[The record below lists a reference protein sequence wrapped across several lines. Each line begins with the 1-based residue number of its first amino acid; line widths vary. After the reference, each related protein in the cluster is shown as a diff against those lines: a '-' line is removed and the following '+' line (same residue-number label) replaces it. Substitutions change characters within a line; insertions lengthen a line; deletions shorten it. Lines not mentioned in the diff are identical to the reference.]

1 MKVFLLFPDRDFDP
15 AQKLPPHTDELVQD
29 LELETLCDAMAAG
42 DQFLFDIAKQVLLSP
57 LTDPDVIRYRQEI
70 LRDCLSHPEV
80 VRAIYQIPIRA
91 REMRHRQWLGIFGT
105 SPSSVLIGARNMLKT
120 QVGLLKELR
129 QIADQYAPAF
139 TSRGFQRFFR
149 MIQEELDDAYFTVV
163 EEHLKALEFRD
174 GVLLRAE
181 LGKGNEG
188 TNYIL
193 CKPHANGPNWLQ
205 RVLGKGSPAYSFTL
219 HPRDEHGARALGEL
233 RNRGL
238 RGVAGTLAQSADH
251 IESFLQVLRQ
261 ELGFYIAGLNL
272 YERLTALGEPIA
284 FPEPAEPNERRLS
297 FAGLYDVCLAL
308 TMGQPVI
315 GNTVH
320 ADDKDLVF
328 ITGANKG
335 GKSTFLRSIGQ
346 AQLMMQCGMFVPAE
360 SFTANVC
367 SGIFTHFKRE
377 EDATMQSGKFDEEL
391 RRMSAI
397 IGVIRPNALLLCNE
411 SFASTNERE
420 GSEIARQIISALL
433 EHRVKIFYVTHMY
446 ELARGFFEAGM
457 PNTLFLRA
465 DRRPD
470 GSRTFQL
477 YEGEPLPTS
486 FGVDI
491 YRQVFQAVPLTR
503 LPAEPV
509 EMLSVTK
516 ARPAA

>member
-15 AQKLPPHTDELVQD
+15 EQKLPYHPDELVQD
-29 LELETLCDAMAAG
+29 LGLEALFEAMAAG
-42 DQFLFDIAKQVLLSP
+42 DKFLYDIARQVVLSP
-57 LTDPDVIRYRQEI
+57 LTDLDVIRYRQEI
-70 LRDCLSHPEV
+70 LQDCLNHPDV

-91 REMRHRQWLGIFGT
+91 REMRQRQWLGIFGT
-105 SPSSVLIGARNMLKT
+105 SPSSVLVGARNMLKMH
-120 QVGLLKELR
+120 VGLLKELK

-149 MIQEELDDAYFTVV
+149 MIQEELDDAYFAVV

-181 LGKGNEG
+181 LGRGNEG

-193 CKPHANGPNWLQ
+193 CKPHSNGPNWLQ
-205 RVLGKGSPAYSFTL
+205 RVLGKGSPVYSFTI
-219 HPRDEHGARALGEL
+219 HPRDDHGARALGEI
-233 RNRGL
+233 RNKGIK
-238 RGVAGTLAQSADH
+238 GVAGALAQSADH

-272 YERLTALGEPIA
+272 YERLTALGEPAA
-284 FPEPAEPNERRLS
+284 FPEPAPPEERRLS

-308 TMGQPVI
+308 TMGQQVV
-315 GNTVH
+315 GNTVN
-320 ADDKDLVF
+320 ADGKDLVF

-335 GKSTFLRSIGQ
+335 GKSTFLRSLGQ

-360 SFTANVC
+360 SFAANIC
-367 SGIFTHFKRE
+367 AGIFTHFKRE

-397 IGVIRPNALLLCNE
+397 VSAIRPNALLLCNE

-446 ELARGFFEAGM
+446 ELAHGFFEAGLA
-457 PNTLFLRA
+457 NTLFLRA

-477 YEGEPLPTS
+477 LEGEPLPTS

-491 YRQVFQAVPLTR
+491 YRQVFQTGAIAR
-503 LPAEPV
+503 LPVDQSGKLPAKEA
-509 EMLSVTK
+509 K
-516 ARPAA
+516 PAA